1 MKGSQELPI
10 TLTTKTYDKALMSVS
25 GRSWEC
31 AKESSSESRH
41 VLCPGV
47 CEMREGHGQVG
58 MCGGDPSNGKNMAPR
73 LRWVLLRSPCFG
85 MVLSPLCTKNC
96 PWAGREGCCSQGLGC
111 SAVVAW
117 VMEMAHTQSLLQ
129 PLLWPAVA
137 PNELLSSCHTTVPS
151 ILVVTITAT
160 ALYADFPWS
169 LS

>member
-1 MKGSQELPI
+1 M
-10 TLTTKTYDKALMSVS
+10 
-25 GRSWEC
+25 
-31 AKESSSESRH
+31 KESTSKSRH

-47 CEMREGHGQVG
+47 CEMRGHGQVE
-58 MCGGDPSNGKNMAPR
+58 MCGGDSFDGKNMALR
-73 LRWVLLRSPCFG
+73 LRWVLLRSTGSG
-85 MVLSPLCTKNC
+85 MVLSPLCSEGNKLYL
-96 PWAGREGCCSQGLGC
+96 GREGCSSRDLRC

-137 PNELLSSCHTTVPS
+137 PNELLSSCCTTVPS

-169 LS
+169 SQRTREGMESQC